1 MSSTLYYVLI
11 FITAFALSW
20 LLAPLTK
27 KLAFIVGAV
36 DKPKARGVNKRILP
50 RLGGVAIYT
59 AFVSTIAIFLRR
71 PDFDIRGIIIG
82 STVIMLVGVV
92 DDIVTLKPRVKL
104 LGQILAAAV
113 LPVFGVQAGWITNPF
128 GGLIQ
133 LGIWSIPLTIFWVVA
148 ICNAM
153 NFVDGLDGLAAGI
166 ASIAS
171 ITLLVVA
178 IGQGQAPTIMLTLIL
193 AGSTL
198 GFLPYNI
205 NPAKMIMGD
214 SGAMFLG
221 YILAAVSVQGT
232 LKSATALAV
241 FIPLVALGL
250 PIMDT
255 TIVVIKR
262 LFNHRRFYEADRNH
276 LHHRLLDMGLSQK
289 QAVAVLYSVS
299 GFCGASALVLTE
311 TKPINGLLI
320 IAGLVLALVYLGRK
334 SGLITMSMHE
344 SASASTTNSNQ

>member
-1 MSSTLYYVLI
+1 MNNVGRYALI
-11 FITAFALSW
+11 FLTAFMISW
-20 LLAPLTK
+20 LLSPLSK
-27 KLAFIVGAV
+27 RLAYLLGAV
-36 DKPKARGVNKRILP
+36 DKPKARGVSQRLLP
-50 RLGGVAIYT
+50 RLGGVAIYA

-71 PDFDIRGIIIG
+71 PDFDMWGIIIG
-82 STVIMLVGVV
+82 STIIMLVGVI
-92 DDIVTLKPRVKL
+92 DDIFTLRPKAKF
-104 LGQILAAAV
+104 LGQLLAAAV
-113 LPVFGVQAGWITNPF
+113 LPLYGIQANWFTNPF
-128 GGLIQ
+128 GGMIY
-133 LGIWSIPLTIFWVVA
+133 LGAWGIPLTILWVVA

-153 NFVDGLDGLAAGI
+153 NFIDGLDGLAAGI

-171 ITLLVVA
+171 VTLLVVA
-178 IGQGQAPTIMLTLIL
+178 VRLGQVPVIMLTLIL

-198 GFLPYNI
+198 GFLPYNF

-255 TIVVIKR
+255 TVVIIKR
-262 LFNHRRFYEADRNH
+262 LFNHRPVTEADRNH

-299 GFCGASALVLTE
+299 GFCGVSALALTE
-311 TKPINGLLI
+311 AKPLDGLLI
-320 IAGLVLALVYLGRK
+320 VVGLVLGLLYIGRK

-344 SASASTTNSNQ
+344 GAGTTSANE

>member
-1 MSSTLYYVLI
+1 MTYVLI
-11 FITAFALSW
+11 FVTAFAISW
-20 LLAPLTK
+20 LLSPLTK
-27 KLAFIVGAV
+27 KLAYSIGAL
-36 DKPKARGVNKRILP
+36 DKPKERGVNTRILP
-50 RLGGVAIYT
+50 RLGGVAIYA
-59 AFVSTIAIFLRR
+59 AFVTTILIFLRR
-71 PDFDIRGIIIG
+71 PDFNMWGIIIG
-82 STVIMLVGVV
+82 ATVIMLVGVI
-92 DDIVTLKPRVKL
+92 DDVMTLKPRVKL
-104 LGQILAAAV
+104 IGQILAAAV
-113 LPVFGVQAGWITNPF
+113 LPLCGIQVSWLTNPF

-133 LGIWSIPLTIFWVVA
+133 LGNWGIPLTIFWVVA
-148 ICNAM
+148 LCNAI

-166 ASIAS
+166 SSIAS

-178 IGQGQAPTIMLTLIL
+178 IGQGQVPTIVLTLIL

-198 GFLPYNI
+198 GFLPYNV

-221 YILAAVSVQGT
+221 YILAAVAVQGT

-262 LFNHRRFYEADRNH
+262 LSNHRPFYDADRNH
-276 LHHRLLDMGLSQK
+276 LHHRLIDMGLSQK
-289 QAVAVLYSVS
+289 QAVAVLCSVS
-299 GFCGASALVLTE
+299 GFCGAGALVITE
-311 TKPINGLLI
+311 TKPVSGLLI
-320 IAGLVLALVYLGRK
+320 VAGLVLVLLFLGRK

-344 SASASTTNSNQ
+344 SASAPTSSSGAND

>member
-1 MSSTLYYVLI
+1 MSDTINYVLI
-11 FITAFALSW
+11 FFVAFALSW
-20 LLAPLTK
+20 LLSPLTK
-27 KLAFIVGAV
+27 RLAFIVGAV
-36 DKPKARGVNKRILP
+36 DKPKARGVNKRLLP
-50 RLGGVAIYT
+50 RLGGAAIY
-59 AFVSTIAIFLRR
+59 ASFVSTILIFLRR
-71 PDFDIRGIIIG
+71 PDFDMWGIIIG
-82 STVIMLVGVV
+82 ATIIMLVGVI
-92 DDIVTLKPRVKL
+92 DDIYTLKPRVKL

-113 LPVFGVQAGWITNPF
+113 LPLYGVQANWFTNPF
-128 GGLIQ
+128 GGMIY
-133 LGIWSIPLTIFWVVA
+133 LGHWSIPLTIFWVVA
-148 ICNAM
+148 ICNAI
-153 NFVDGLDGLAAGI
+153 NFIDGLDGLAAGI
-166 ASIAS
+166 SSIAA

-178 IGQGQAPTIMLTLIL
+178 IGQGQVPIIILTLIL
-193 AGSTL
+193 TGSTL

-221 YILAAVSVQGT
+221 YMLAAVSVQGT
-232 LKSATALAV
+232 MKSATALAV

-276 LHHRLLDMGLSQK
+276 LHHRLLDMGLTQK

-311 TKPINGLLI
+311 TKPISGLLLV
-320 IAGLVLALVYLGRK
+320 AGLVLALFFVGRK

-344 SASASTTNSNQ
+344 SGSTTSANQ